1 MTFPTRSV
9 HTLSAWALAT
19 TVSACAMAPA
29 SPAVAQDATQVNAYG
44 AAVKAFRDRADAYL
58 ALHRKAAGTVP
69 ALKETDDPAK
79 LTAREQA
86 LGEAIRRARPGAA
99 EGDLFGTDL
108 APRIR
113 RIVRRDWAR
122 RPAADRA
129 ALMEDIPPNAV
140 ADVNAT
146 YPSALPLATF
156 PATLLAALP
165 PLPEGLEYRFVG
177 RHLIIRDVA
186 ANIIVDVLRDARA
199 GART

>member
-1 MTFPTRSV
+1 M
-9 HTLSAWALAT
+9 LGAWALAT

-29 SPAVAQDATQVNAYG
+29 SPAAAQDGTQVNEYG

-58 ALHRKAAGTVP
+58 VLHRKAASTVP

-86 LGEAIRRARPGAA
+86 LGEAIRQARPDAA
-99 EGDLFGTDL
+99 EGDLFGPDL

-129 ALMEDIPPNAV
+129 AMMEDIPPNAV
-140 ADVNAT
+140 ADVNKT
-146 YPSALPLATF
+146 YPSVLPLATF

-186 ANIIVDVLRDARA
+186 ANIVVDVLRDARA